1 MAVSYPINVR
11 LGKADLGRAEQ
22 ASALRYQL
30 ARAAGVQDRLI
41 DTSRSGESAD
51 LPGLKAE
58 IAVAKLLDI
67 DFDPSALGIDNGCD
81 LYMQVGS
88 KEVSLQVKSTHH
100 PRAEWLLGT
109 PHAKANWDLSVFV
122 RPTDNPEVMQVY
134 GWIGIENYQARIQS
148 VDLGHGTHKGV
159 HINFLND
166 METLW
171 RLMMM
176 RKNDGS

>member
-11 LGKADLGRAEQ
+11 LGKADMGKAEQ

-30 ARAAGVQDRLI
+30 ARAAGVQDKLI

-58 IAVAKLLDI
+58 IAVSKLLSI
-67 DFDPSALGIDNGCD
+67 DFDPTTLGIDNGCD
-81 LYMQVGS
+81 LYMQVGA
-88 KEVSLQVKSTHH
+88 KEVGIQVKSTHH
-100 PRAEWLLGT
+100 PTAEWLLGT

-122 RPTDNPEVMQVY
+122 RPTGSPDVMEVY
-134 GWIGIENYQARIQS
+134 GWIGMDNYQTKIQQ

-159 HINFLND
+159 HIQFLND
-166 METLW
+166 MESLW